1 VRRNDWLIG
10 QLPMGM
16 LDDDFFIRFTSM
28 FQELATT
35 LLDGVDNI
43 PNVVDVTVAPA
54 PMVRWLGSW
63 IGVDNV
69 DSSLPVDLQRR
80 IVRESGQ
87 ILSWRGTHRGLVQFL
102 ELVTGGSVEV
112 SDSGGIFVAG
122 DAGNRPPHVTMR
134 VESTGWIREDDF
146 VNLVVDELP
155 ANVTYELY
163 VRDRRLWPP
172 QGPIEAVSPAVVM
185 ATPAGEVTVAVPI
198 DDAMVDGHAGSGSGA
213 NGAGGDG
220 SGGDRAVGGG
230 RTAANVPGGD
240 VAVTDM
246 GGSDLAGTDVTQEL
260 PPILADE
267 PDPGEDPS
275 AAGNGAP

>member
-1 VRRNDWLIG
+1 MRRNDWLIG

-63 IGVDNV
+63 IGVDNI

-80 IVRESGQ
+80 IVRESAQ
-87 ILSWRGTHRGLVQFL
+87 ILSWRGTRRGLVQFL
-102 ELVTGGSVEV
+102 ELVTGGHVEV

-122 DAGNRPPHVTMR
+122 EAGHRPPHVWMR

-146 VNLVVDELP
+146 VALVIDELP
-155 ANVTYELY
+155 ANVTFELY
-163 VRDRRLWPP
+163 VRGRQLWPP
-172 QGPIEAVSPAVVM
+172 ETPFEAMSPAVVV
-185 ATPAGEVTVAVPI
+185 ATPAGEVTVAVPVEDSV
-198 DDAMVDGHAGSGSGA
+198 DDDGGAGPGGSGSGGVRRVA
-213 NGAGGDG
+213 D
-220 SGGDRAVGGG
+220 
-230 RTAANVPGGD
+230 VPGGAA
-240 VAVTDM
+240 AVSDR
-246 GGSDLAGTDVTQEL
+246 GGNVTQEL
-260 PPILADE
+260 PTVVADDFDAGA
-267 PDPGEDPS
+267 DPTGSGGEQR
-275 AAGNGAP
+275 